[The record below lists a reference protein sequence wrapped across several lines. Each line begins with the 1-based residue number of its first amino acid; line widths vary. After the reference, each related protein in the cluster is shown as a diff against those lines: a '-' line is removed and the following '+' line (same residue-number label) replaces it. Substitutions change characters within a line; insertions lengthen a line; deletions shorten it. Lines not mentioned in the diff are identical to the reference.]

1 MYGPQSW
8 VKVEMQMK
16 STWFLQVEID
26 MTRSLQVGELA
37 CCVAACSMPV
47 PPVFGK
53 CKSSSRGEHFDCNP
67 SIEGNRERR
76 LKVSLGVDWSDLSAL
91 ARRVSVGVL

>member
-1 MYGPQSW
+1 MGHRVGSMLRCRVHGFFQ
-8 VKVEMQMK
+8 VEM
-16 STWFLQVEID
+16 D
-26 MTRSLQVGELA
+26 MTRPPGELA
-37 CCVAACSMPV
+37 CYVAACSMAV

-53 CKSSSRGEHFDCNP
+53 CKSSSRGGHFDCNP